1 MKRVFVECAL
11 HRPSVIGPGVIGPF
25 IVGPPLL
32 GRALLDQP
40 LLGRATRPVAPT
52 FVWWTFRNCVLTKCQ
67 TKGATMPFLAP
78 KYDLVDSEGLLGR
91 FAKYRLMQTGVL
103 EQHSGGCWERM
114 GVLFLFPV
122 PNGTLFITFRFV
134 DSTLLLESETHFFL
148 LSFSKDLTSGRETIV
163 FGRWNYIVWGGKLYC
178 LARETILFR
187 ARFVCFSKMKCIV
200 F

>member
-1 MKRVFVECAL
+1 MSF
-11 HRPSVIGPGVIGPF
+11 
-25 IVGPPLL
+25 
-32 GRALLDQP
+32 
-40 LLGRATRPVAPT
+40 
-52 FVWWTFRNCVLTKCQ
+52 LT
-67 TKGATMPFLAP
+67 P

-163 FGRWNYIVWGGKLYC
+163 FGR
-178 LARETILFR
+178 
-187 ARFVCFSKMKCIV
+187 
-200 F
+200 

>member
-40 LLGRATRPVAPT
+40 LLDRATRPVAPT
-52 FVWWTFRNCVLTKCQ
+52 FVWWTLLNYVLTKCQ
-67 TKGATMPFLAP
+67 MKGATMSFLAP

-91 FAKYRLMQTGVL
+91 FAKYRLMLTGVL
-103 EQHSGGCWERM
+103 EQHSGGCCERM

-122 PNGTLFITFRFV
+122 PNGTLFITFRFI
-134 DSTLLLESETHFFL
+134 DSTLFLESETHFFL

-163 FGRWNYIVWGGKLYC
+163 FGR
-178 LARETILFR
+178 
-187 ARFVCFSKMKCIV
+187 
-200 F
+200 